1 MGRRKTDKKSKSLL
15 EREEEEE
22 TFDEFAELDEED
34 RYDSNGNLNY
44 PIKNK
49 EGEKDKIFNNAYNTG
64 GTSFRGLPDIKA
76 DSEYAGRHLGHVY
89 NAEEYVIRNTLSEM
103 CSDAFDESQWAE
115 LPLDKKFSKDLMPYI
130 FNDLFNALDKDGY
143 SVVDIFIAIAEFM
156 DVSYEKVYWATGMK
170 VKERL
175 IAECNV
181 KFGSLDRKDINRLF

>member
-1 MGRRKTDKKSKSLL
+1 MGRRKKTDEKSRPLL
-15 EREEEEE
+15 EDEEG
-22 TFDEFAELDEED
+22 TFDEFDVLDEED

-44 PIKNK
+44 PVKNRD
-49 EGEKDKIFNNAYNTG
+49 GEKDKIFNNAYNAG
-64 GTSFRGLPDIKA
+64 DTSFRGLPDIKA
-76 DSEYAGRHLGHVY
+76 DGEYAGRHLGHVY
-89 NAEEYVIRNTLSEM
+89 NTEEYVVRNKLSEM

-181 KFGSLDRKDINRLF
+181 KFGSLDRKDISRLF